1 MLFHIVR
8 AVSDELYRT
17 NGNFSI
23 KNLRLEVSVKSIM
36 GMEERLFPRVARFV
50 RNAFISSFFFFFNR
64 FFLKPQ
70 WMILYS

>member
-1 MLFHIVR
+1 MLFHIDVR

-50 RNAFISSFFFFFNR
+50 RNAFISSFFFFFFLIASFLNR
-64 FFLKPQ
+64 NG
-70 WMILYS
+70 